1 MLRFDFDLMHWNRF
15 YFQLELEA
23 TFSGCCVRGRG
34 LWQLKFGFYF
44 SIAFTLSSSLF
55 LSLLLGKRCFL
66 RLLLRQKGRGASPYG
81 GCCWKSRSEG
91 SWRAT
96 AFEEGESSQSGPVPP
111 TDNTHTPWSGFTKV
125 TVLSR
130 CRGWKIFSTRSQ
142 NWPQAAALPICRQDQ
157 ESIWTFQ
164 LQEIKV
170 AKVDEMKPDWETVP
184 WRTFLGSKSE
194 IFEDWKRRLRGMR
207 RQGKVDI
214 WGKCCLAFPP
224 GWSVL
229 RQKAKILPI

>member
-15 YFQLELEA
+15 YFQLKLEA

-111 TDNTHTPWSGFTKV
+111 TDNTHTGLDQGWQKWQFGADAEDERQLAPDHRIVRNQQHCPSADKTKGQSGLFNFK
-125 TVLSR
+125 
-130 CRGWKIFSTRSQ
+130 K
-142 NWPQAAALPICRQDQ
+142 
-157 ESIWTFQ
+157 
-164 LQEIKV
+164 
-170 AKVDEMKPDWETVP
+170 
-184 WRTFLGSKSE
+184 SK
-194 IFEDWKRRLRGMR
+194 M
-207 RQGKVDI
+207 
-214 WGKCCLAFPP
+214 
-224 GWSVL
+224 
-229 RQKAKILPI
+229 QK